1 MAGKAARGAGTIRKK
16 TVTRSG
22 KPILIGRPAL
32 PLAETPAPANRC
44 KYPSPGKQKE
54 VREKLQAATV
64 AVDAGLFVQPERM
77 TVSEWL
83 DIWTAEYLG
92 GVKPNTARIYRNNV
106 KRHIKPALGAVR
118 LPELRPHDTGFYQP
132 AGACPGIRAAGL
144 QSAVSGVEKGRR
156 AALHPQNPAE
166 GCTLPRLEQEEIKPM
181 DDKQI
186 TALLNAAQGAEVE
199 QLIKTALFTGCR
211 LSELLGLTW
220 DCVGRDTIT
229 ISKQLARP
237 DQRADGPFI
246 SPKNGKSR
254 TLTPAPLVLD
264 ALKAQKRMQTA
275 ARIKAGPL
283 WDNAYNLV
291 FTTETGAPVSQWKI
305 ERVFSKILAAAGL
318 HGIRFHDLRHT
329 YAVNAIRAGDDIK
342 TVQRQPWARLCGVYA
357 GQVRPLYRADET
369 GQRRPHGGLYK
380 RCFEP
385 VKGKLKGKHAHKE
398 HEKPPNP
405 CIFKGWR
412 LSCLSTAG
420 CVCFFCSSQS
430 KRAAPWRGPQNKRGV
445 RSAVHLA
452 HRARGVVLPD
462 DAVDLLEIGRRQ
474 IARHCVFDAG
484 CGVTELHGFLRIAV
498 F

>member
-22 KPILIGRPAL
+22 KAYTYWEARVTTGRD
-32 PLAETPAPANRC
+32 
-44 KYPSPGKQKE
+44 PGTGKQVQISITGKTQKE
-54 VREKLQAATV
+54 VREKLQAAAV
-64 AVDAGLFVQPERM
+64 AVDSGTYIQPERM

-118 LPELRPHDTGFYQP
+118 LPELRPHMIQAFINRLELAPASVRLAYKVLYQ
-132 AGACPGIRAAGL
+132 AL
-144 QSAVSGVEKGRR
+144 KKAV
-156 AALHPQNPAE
+156 ALHYIPQNPAE

-186 TALLNAAQGAEVE
+186 TALLNATQGTEVE

-264 ALKAQKRMQTA
+264 ALKAQKRMQTT

-291 FTTETGAPVSQWKI
+291 FTTETGAPFDQWRAEAAFKS
-305 ERVFSKILAAAGL
+305 VLATAEL

-342 TVQRQPWARLCGVYA
+342 TVQGNLGHASAAFTLDRYGHFTERMKQDSAARMEG
-357 GQVRPLYRADET
+357 
-369 GQRRPHGGLYK
+369 
-380 RCFEP
+380 F
-385 VKGKLKGKHAHKE
+385 
-398 HEKPPNP
+398 
-405 CIFKGWR
+405 I
-412 LSCLSTAG
+412 
-420 CVCFFCSSQS
+420 
-430 KRAAPWRGPQNKRGV
+430 RGV
-445 RSAVHLA
+445 LN
-452 HRARGVVLPD
+452 L
-462 DAVDLLEIGRRQ
+462 
-474 IARHCVFDAG
+474 
-484 CGVTELHGFLRIAV
+484 
-498 F
+498 

>member
-22 KPILIGRPAL
+22 KTYTYWEARVTTGRD
-32 PLAETPAPANRC
+32 
-44 KYPSPGKQKE
+44 PGTGRQVQISITGKTQKE
-54 VREKLQAATV
+54 VREKMQAATV
-64 AVDAGLFVQPERM
+64 AVDSGTYIQPEHM

-118 LPELRPHDTGFYQP
+118 LPELRPHMIQAFINRLELAPASVRLAYKVLYQ
-132 AGACPGIRAAGL
+132 AL
-144 QSAVSGVEKGRR
+144 KKAV
-156 AALHPQNPAE
+156 ALHYIPQNPAE
-166 GCTLPRLEQEEIKPM
+166 GCTLPRLEQAEIHPL
-181 DDKQI
+181 DDEQT
-186 TALLNAAQGAEVE
+186 TALLNAAQGTEVE

-305 ERVFSKILAAAGL
+305 ERVFSKILAAAEL

-342 TVQRQPWARLCGVYA
+342 TVQGNLGHASAAFTLDRYGHFTERMKQDSAARMEG
-357 GQVRPLYRADET
+357 
-369 GQRRPHGGLYK
+369 
-380 RCFEP
+380 F
-385 VKGKLKGKHAHKE
+385 
-398 HEKPPNP
+398 
-405 CIFKGWR
+405 I
-412 LSCLSTAG
+412 
-420 CVCFFCSSQS
+420 
-430 KRAAPWRGPQNKRGV
+430 RGV
-445 RSAVHLA
+445 LN
-452 HRARGVVLPD
+452 L
-462 DAVDLLEIGRRQ
+462 
-474 IARHCVFDAG
+474 
-484 CGVTELHGFLRIAV
+484 
-498 F
+498 